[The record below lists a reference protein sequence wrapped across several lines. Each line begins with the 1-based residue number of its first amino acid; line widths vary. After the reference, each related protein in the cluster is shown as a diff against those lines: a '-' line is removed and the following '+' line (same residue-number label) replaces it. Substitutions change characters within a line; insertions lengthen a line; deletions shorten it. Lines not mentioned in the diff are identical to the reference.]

1 MSCENLREKLTELKS
16 DLPQDSEDA
25 VLAGKYAHYLEEEC
39 ERQSTSTSFLL
50 FRHTLGLNLTD
61 KGREEAA
68 KEILDNWKK
77 DAGVLLERHGVKV
90 E

>member
-1 MSCENLREKLTELKS
+1 MSCENLRVKLTALKS
-16 DLPQDSEDA
+16 QLPQDSEDA
-25 VLAGKYAHYLEEEC
+25 MLATKFAHYLEEEC

-61 KGREEAA
+61 DQREEAA

-77 DAGVLLERHGVKV
+77 DAGTLLEKHGVKV